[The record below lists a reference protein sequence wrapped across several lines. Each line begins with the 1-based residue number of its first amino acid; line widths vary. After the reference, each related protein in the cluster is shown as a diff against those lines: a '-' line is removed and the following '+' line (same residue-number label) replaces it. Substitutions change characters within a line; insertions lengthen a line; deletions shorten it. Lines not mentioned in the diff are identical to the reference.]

1 MAFQEKQLG
10 QLAPADTNAASI
22 YSPTSGTTIVKSII
36 IANVTVTA
44 ATFRIFLDDDG
55 TTYAVGTALFYD
67 VAIDAKSTIQLD
79 GFYPMN
85 NTSGNLA
92 VRSGTADA
100 LTFTVFGAE
109 IT

>member
-22 YSPTSGTTIVKSII
+22 YSPTSGTTIVKTII
-36 IANVTVTA
+36 IANVTAIAT
-44 ATFRIFLDDDG
+44 TFRLFLDGDG
-55 TTYAVGTALFYD
+55 ATYAVGTALFYD
-67 VAIDAKSTIQLD
+67 IPIDANATIQLD
-79 GFYPMN
+79 VFCPMN

-92 VRSGTADA
+92 VRSGTPSA
-100 LTFTVFGAE
+100 LTFTVFGVE